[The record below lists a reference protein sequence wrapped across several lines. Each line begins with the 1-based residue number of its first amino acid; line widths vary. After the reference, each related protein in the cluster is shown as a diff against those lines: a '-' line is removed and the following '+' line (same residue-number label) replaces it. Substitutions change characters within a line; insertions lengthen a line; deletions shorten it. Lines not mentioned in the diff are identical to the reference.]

1 MSLASSF
8 PVPGRQLGGDVG
20 GFLAQQ
26 PRRCRHLEGTQEKRF
41 VTLLSVSR
49 HVLPGADA
57 KPIPSGRPVSLVA
70 SFFTG

>member
-20 GFLAQQ
+20 GFLTQQ
-26 PRRCRHLEGTQEKRF
+26 PRRCCHLEGTKEKWF

-49 HVLPGADA
+49 HILPGAEA
-57 KPIPSGRPVSLVA
+57 NPIPSGWPVSLVA